1 MKLDVKGLAYAAG
14 VLLAAVYFLT
24 GLANMIWPGYGDA
37 FLEMTASYYPG
48 YGGPGGFGSVIV
60 VSLYALVDGAV
71 AGAVL
76 AWLYNRFAAKGAAG
90 GGAAA

>member
-1 MKLDVKGLAYAAG
+1 MKLDVKGLAYAAA

-24 GLANMIWPGYGDA
+24 GLANLVWPGYGAA

-48 YGGPGGFGSVIV
+48 YEGPGGFVSVVV

-71 AGAVL
+71 AGAAL
-76 AWLYNRFAAKGAAG
+76 AWLYNRFAAKGAVE